1 MSVPDRA
8 LFTMMNFKAV
18 LPSFGKQNNGRR
30 TAGTAPFGIGITLRE
45 NGRTNPPWRCPAAA
59 LDCLIKHN

>member
-1 MSVPDRA
+1 
-8 LFTMMNFKAV
+8 MMNFKAV